1 MLSTIFSQKQVGHYI
16 VIAPFLR
23 WILKYREPRSIRL
36 ILALFFWLNRPV
48 PASAQNGAVAFT
60 IA

>member
-1 MLSTIFSQKQVGHYI
+1 MSDII
-16 VIAPFLR
+16 DI
-23 WILKYREPRSIRL
+23 EPRSISL